1 MATEKYFCFDEQG
14 ELKRIKGRLV
24 RFLDNEA
31 PTGSDKSAIRTS
43 LEVSPDAE
51 GLVQADV
58 GTDPNQLVLHQHLG
72 DISYQSAEAVSMG
85 TVSAD
90 EVGVGVSDPNAKLHV
105 SDETAPTLR
114 LSRTGTGQIWQQS
127 IDSNGRLIWQEAASE
142 GGTKYTRAVLDDDG
156 NFGIGTAS
164 PDHPLT
170 LKANPGAA
178 NTPVAWLHNSGNVS
192 EYDGTVISTVNDG
205 SDVEVLHVR
214 TNTTTY
220 DGGSSL
226 LLVRGDGQVGIGGS
240 PTYELDVQAGNSR
253 IAATSSAGVV
263 NHLQADNTGAYVG
276 PLSNHNLYFKQNN
289 TTRWTI
295 DTSGNFV
302 SSGGGI
308 DFGSGASTTLDD
320 YEVSDHTATGT
331 PAGGAISF
339 YSNNNTLRAVKVG
352 SLVSVTGRLM
362 VQTSSA
368 TGAYLDISLPH
379 VVGDYTNV
387 GGSTAAVTG
396 FYDSSAAT
404 YNVVYGTASEGD
416 SHFRVRLPSFGANDE
431 YYVNLTY
438 HTSA

>member
-1 MATEKYFCFDEQG
+1 MLFRSVGSAPNEVPLNGQLGSMA
-14 ELKRIKGRLV
+14 
-24 RFLDNEA
+24 
-31 PTGSDKSAIRTS
+31 
-43 LEVSPDAE
+43 
-51 GLVQADV
+51 
-58 GTDPNQLVLHQHLG
+58 
-72 DISYQSAEAVSMG
+72 YQSAEAVSMG

-226 LLVRGDGQVGIGGS
+226 LLVRGDGNVGIGSDSPSYPLTVSKTGDGTKVDITNTVNANFRIGTSGS
-240 PTYELDVQAGNSR
+240 
-253 IAATSSAGVV
+253 AAQIGPSTSSSLE
-263 NHLQADNTGAYVG
+263 LQTGA
-276 PLSNHNLYFKQNN
+276 

-295 DTSGNFV
+295 NSSGNLV
-302 SSGGGI
+302 ASSGLGI